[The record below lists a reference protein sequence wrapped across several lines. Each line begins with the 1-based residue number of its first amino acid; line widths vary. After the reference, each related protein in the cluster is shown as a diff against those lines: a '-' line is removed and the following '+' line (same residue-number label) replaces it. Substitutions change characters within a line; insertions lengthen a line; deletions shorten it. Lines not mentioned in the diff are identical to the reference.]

1 MRAALTERHRQLA
14 MAIGEAI
21 NQLAGDTTWNKLDG
35 PAQDEILSQVGLVPP
50 APLVVE
56 TNDALREALDERG
69 LAAWRSEMDAASAR
83 IDKALE
89 EAAKRLPDVGPT
101 VTSVTVRRGTLAD
114 ADAVRA
120 WVAVHQRKLKEVVRE
135 GPVIVR

>member
-1 MRAALTERHRQLA
+1 
-14 MAIGEAI
+14 MAIEEAT

-50 APLVVE
+50 APLTVE

-69 LAAWRSEMDAASAR
+69 LAAWRSEIDAASTR
-83 IDKALE
+83 VDRALE
-89 EAAKRLPDVGPT
+89 KAAKRLPDVGPT
-101 VTSVTVRRGTLAD
+101 VTSVTVRRGTLSD
-114 ADAVRA
+114 AKAVRA
-120 WVAVHQRKLKEVVRE
+120 WVAEHEEKLVEAVRE